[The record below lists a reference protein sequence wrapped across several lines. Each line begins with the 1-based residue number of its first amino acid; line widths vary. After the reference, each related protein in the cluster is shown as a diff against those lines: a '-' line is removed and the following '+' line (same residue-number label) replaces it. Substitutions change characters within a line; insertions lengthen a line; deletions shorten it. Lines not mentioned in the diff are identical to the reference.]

1 MILMNCLSKVFSL
14 YARLEWGLSD
24 VKITTPIFF
33 SAKNKEM
40 KDIEFM
46 CVMQDHKD
54 ATIDLPVFNDI
65 LLMLIPN
72 KKGDNF
78 IVLDQKGCKKMM
90 GRNVTFKELADAIRR
105 KTRFEVTTDILHD
118 S

>member
-1 MILMNCLSKVFSL
+1 MNCLSKVFSF

-24 VKITTPIFF
+24 VKVTTPIFF
-33 SAKNKEM
+33 SAKPK
-40 KDIEFM
+40 KGGDSIEFM

-78 IVLDQKGCKKMM
+78 IVLDRKGCQSMM
-90 GRNVTFKELADAIRR
+90 GRNITFKELAGAIKR
-105 KTRFEVTTDILHD
+105 KTRFEVSTDILPD
-118 S
+118 N